1 MKAMKQGEKVAI
13 LTSGGDAP
21 GMNAAVR
28 DAVSVALPLGIEML
42 GVRNGYR
49 GLVDD
54 DLAPL
59 TRADV
64 LGWIRRGGSVLGTA
78 RCLDFHEPATRARAA
93 ANLRQRGV
101 TGLIVIGG
109 NGSLAGAHAMASE
122 LGADGQPLRVMGLP
136 ASIDNDIACTS
147 LSIGVDT
154 ALNTITEAC
163 DRILDTASAHHRTF
177 IVEVMGRA
185 CGYLGMTA
193 AVAAGA
199 DGVLFPEANLD
210 ADALISRVV
219 EIIQSAYLPEIGRQR
234 VLIVK
239 SEGVITAINDLK
251 DGVDARLAELN
262 LPVETRVTVLGHVVR
277 GGSPTAADRLI
288 AGRLAHAAVRGLSE
302 GHSDVMA
309 GWHVLRMPGLPE
321 GQLFETDPY
330 VSFWPLE
337 TVLRETARIADGT
350 SPVTQWRV
358 RLLREAAPYLAC

>member
-1 MKAMKQGEKVAI
+1 MNGLKAGDKVAI

-28 DAVSVALPLGIEML
+28 DAVAVALPLGLELL

-59 TRADV
+59 KRADV
-64 LGWIRRGGSVLGTA
+64 TGWIRRGGSVLGTA
-78 RCLDFHEPATRARAA
+78 RCLDFHEPEVRARAA
-93 ANLRQRGV
+93 NNLRQRGV
-101 TGLIVIGG
+101 SGLIVIGG

-122 LGADGQPLRVMGLP
+122 VGADGQPLRVMGLP

-185 CGYLGMTA
+185 CGYLAMTS

-199 DGVLFPEANLD
+199 DGVLFPEANLNSEE
-210 ADALISRVV
+210 LIERVV
-219 EIIQSAYLPEIGRQR
+219 EIIQGAYLPEVGRQR

-239 SEGVITAINDLK
+239 SEGVITAATDLK
-251 DGVDARLAELN
+251 QGVDARLSELV

-288 AGRLAHAAVRGLSE
+288 AGRLAHAAVRGLTL
-302 GHSDVMA
+302 GLSDVMA
-309 GWHVLRMPGLPE
+309 GWHVLRMPGLPQ
-321 GQLFETDPY
+321 GQLFEADPY
-330 VSFWPLE
+330 ISFWPLE
-337 TVLRETARIADGT
+337 QVLHETACIADGS